1 MEAIKETEDSPSGTE
16 LEDSSCISM
25 GSDRSMKNRTDFT
38 KEKMDR
44 CITFFKLCLHLLHKL
59 YLIVYSVM
67 CWCSIGAT
75 NLLL

>member
-16 LEDSSCISM
+16 LDDSSCISM

-38 KEKMDR
+38 KEKLDR
-44 CITFFKLCLHLLHKL
+44 CISFFKSCLHLLHNL
-59 YLIVYSVM
+59 YLFVYYVM
-67 CWCSIGAT
+67 WWYSIGAT